1 MNRLVVKVIILA
13 ALSSLLAYAGISA
26 KPLVSKG
33 CEDNKCNQLGG
44 CPDSCSCGTS
54 NQCATN
60 AQH

>member
-1 MNRLVVKVIILA
+1 MNKLVVKALA
-13 ALSSLLAYAGISA
+13 LAVLSSLLAYAGISV
-26 KPLVSKG
+26 KPQTSK

-60 AQH
+60 AHN